1 MNTALRNVIY
11 DFLDNIRYEFPYLE
25 WELDENDQIVIWEED
40 DGQA

>member
-1 MNTALRNVIY
+1 MNVALRNVIY

-40 DGQA
+40 HGQA

>member
-25 WELDENDQIVIWEED
+25 WELDENDQIVIWEEES
-40 DGQA
+40 